1 MSDLYQK
8 GNHPD
13 GVRAICKECD
23 SVTLKDTEKKA
34 REVADSHNEQQ
45 HDGEEVA
52 GVCAWDVQSLPEM
65 LPDDPSP
72 EMLMRLSDTL
82 ADLSPDEM
90 RAHIEHRK
98 AREEVGEA

>member
-13 GVRAICKECD
+13 GVRAICKECGT
-23 SVTLKDTEKKA
+23 VTLKDTEQA
-34 REVADSHNEQQ
+34 AQESAHTHNEQR
-45 HDGEEVA
+45 HNGEEVA

-82 ADLSPDEM
+82 ADLSPDEI
-90 RAHIEHRK
+90 RAHIQHRQ